1 MYSMVISVNNTVV
14 HLKVAKNVHI
24 KSSHDKK
31 KMLNY
36 EVIDV
41 NLLW

>member
-31 KMLNY
+31 RNFKY
-36 EVIDV
+36 V
-41 NLLW
+41 

>member
-1 MYSMVISVNNTVV
+1 MFEPVESVD
-14 HLKVAKNVHI
+14 L